1 MYNSQFICFYS
12 QADMMRLEATLP
24 YFQNDLF
31 QMLVLHYKEEE
42 GVTGTPN
49 RNTRMVVILPHE
61 RYVLSAT
68 LAALNGSALLKS
80 IGLTEFRYVEV
91 RTFFASSDIHN
102 FLLGIFTDSIKPL
115 LNTFHS
121 IKFHIFNDD
130 FYEIYG

>member
-1 MYNSQFICFYS
+1 MIN
-12 QADMMRLEATLP
+12 AERVLP
-24 YFQNDLF
+24 YLITDLY
-31 QMLVLHYKEEE
+31 QVIILPYVVKSVNAATKE
-42 GVTGTPN
+42 TA
-49 RNTRMVVILPHE
+49 MVVVLPRK
-61 RYVLSAT
+61 RYELSET